1 MSLQATA
8 IGNLRVEYRIRPV
21 GIDSEKPRFSWNM
34 SAAESGQKQTA
45 YQILVARNPDSLT
58 PQAADCWDSGK
69 VPSGISVAIQYGGNI
84 LLPSSTYY
92 WKVLVWDKEENLIES
107 EVSSFETGLFS
118 EDSLDNWDGAKWIAM
133 EGKKDKKANAVMF
146 RRELKLSKKVKN
158 ARLYVTA
165 LGVYTFFVNGNKAGF
180 LQEDG
185 SAAEELLTPGWMN
198 YDKTLHY
205 FTYDVT
211 KDLAIGENVL
221 AAQVG
226 NGWFN
231 SRIGEGSNYY
241 NETGNDL
248 GLLVKLEVTYEDDTR
263 ESIISDTDGQW
274 KATDEGPIRENDIYD
289 GEVYDATMEPEG
301 WLEKDYDDAAWSTVK
316 EHSYRASFPD
326 AKLKAY
332 PAKPAQI
339 LKELEQHPE
348 SITIYQGVLPEFEG
362 KNGRGKIKVV
372 REYRPSDLSGGFTL
386 KNGETAIID
395 LGQNMVGVPN
405 YTVKGEAG
413 AQIQIRFGEITNDD
427 SEGADGPEG
436 SVYFENLR
444 TAEQTSLYT
453 LKGDENGETHQDSMT
468 FYGFRFAEIKV
479 LTDDASVQVIQFTGK
494 VASSSIDE
502 TGKFL
507 TSSDA
512 VNQLYRNVI
521 WGHRGNY
528 FWVPTDCP
536 QRDERLGWT
545 GDTQVFA
552 NTALYNAESVLFL
565 ETYMD
570 TLVDSQELYGID
582 QASFTSVAPGG
593 KWANLNSFART
604 GKGPKGQAGW
614 AEAGLIIPWTLWQ
627 MTGDDSSI
635 RKHYASM
642 VKYMDWLYIQSG
654 DGHRGAAGI
663 GDWLAFQG
671 SGNQLV
677 SDIYYAYAAEL
688 MGSMAKHIGKT
699 EDAKKYKELFHNIKT
714 SFIKHYITTGDQD
727 NLVIKSSLTENPED
741 IFEEGIDVYKATKE
755 DNSQFALLWVLKL
768 GLYENEEQKAKLIEL
783 LKNNIK
789 NETAYKAAHP
799 NSTRV
804 NYAENTLSVGFL
816 GVHVIAPVLSDI
828 GSSDLAYALL
838 LQDQMPSWLYSVKN
852 GATTIWERWNS
863 YSKENGFGYVGMNS
877 FNHYAYGA
885 IAEWMYKYMAGISY
899 DSDTPGF
906 KHIQLQPTFDEQK
919 RIKEVRAEYN
929 SVYGVI
935 KSGWRINGDSIY
947 YKVTIPANTTAT
959 LYLPIGKDTGKD
971 IDVKNAEV
979 LHKGMREG
987 KAVYEI
993 ESGSYEFKVKL

>member
-1 MSLQATA
+1 MSLQETA
-8 IGNLRVEYRIRPV
+8 ITNLRVEYQSKPM
-21 GIDSEKPRFSWNM
+21 GIDAEKPRFSWNM
-34 SAAESGQKQTA
+34 TATGVGQKQTA
-45 YQILVARNPDSLT
+45 YQLLVALSPDSLT

-69 VPSGISVAIQYGGNI
+69 VPSGISVAVPYAGKV
-84 LLPSSTYY
+84 LLPSTTYY
-92 WKVLVWDKEENLIES
+92 WKVLVWDKEENMLES
-107 EVSSFETGLFS
+107 DASLFETGLFS
-118 EDSLDNWDGAKWIAM
+118 ENSMANWSGAKWIAM
-133 EGKKDKKANAVMF
+133 EGKKDKKASAVMF
-146 RRELKLSKKVKN
+146 RSEVKFSKKVKK

-165 LGVYTFFVNGNKAGF
+165 LGAYTFFVNGNKAGF
-180 LQEDG
+180 LREDG
-185 SAAEELLTPGWMN
+185 TVAEELLTPGWMN

-211 KDLAIGENVL
+211 KHLAIGENVL

-226 NGWFN
+226 NGWYN
-231 SRIGEGSNYY
+231 SRIGEGSTYY
-241 NETGNDL
+241 KESGNDQ
-248 GLLVKLEVTYEDDTR
+248 GLLVKLDVTYEDGST
-263 ESIISDTDGQW
+263 EKIISDTNGQW
-274 KATDEGPIRENDIYD
+274 KATDQGPIRENDIYD
-289 GEVYDATMEPEG
+289 GEVYDATMEQDG
-301 WLEKDYDDAAWSTVK
+301 WLEKQFDDAAWFSVK
-316 EHSYRASFPD
+316 EHSYRATFPS

-339 LKELEQHPE
+339 LEELEQHPE
-348 SITIYQGVLPEFEG
+348 SIIVYQGVLPDFEG
-362 KNGRGKIKVV
+362 KYGRRKIKVV
-372 REYRPSDLSGGFTL
+372 REYQPSDLSSGFTL

-405 YTVKGEAG
+405 YVVKGEG
-413 AQIQIRFGEITNDD
+413 GTQIQIRFGEITNDG
-427 SEGADGPEG
+427 SKGADGPEG

-444 TAEQTSLYT
+444 TAKQTSLYT
-453 LKGDENGETHQDSMT
+453 LKGDENGESHQDSMT

-479 LTDDASVQVIQFTGK
+479 LTTEASVDVLQFTGK

-507 TSSDA
+507 TSSKA
-512 VNQLYRNVI
+512 VNQLFQNVI

-570 TLVDSQELYGID
+570 TLVDSQELYGFD

-614 AEAGLIIPWTLWQ
+614 AEVGIIIPWTLWQ

-635 RKHYASM
+635 TKHYASM
-642 VKYMDWLYIQSG
+642 VKYMDWLYSQSG
-654 DGHRGAAGI
+654 DSFRGAAGI

-671 SGNQLV
+671 SGNQIV
-677 SDIYYAYAAEL
+677 SDIYYAYAADL
-688 MGSMAKHIGKT
+688 MSSMAKHIGKIG
-699 EDAKKYKELFHNIKT
+699 DAKRYKKLFKNIKT
-714 SFIKHYITTGDQD
+714 SFNKHYIVKDDQN
-727 NLVIKSSLTENPED
+727 NLVIKSSLTENPDD

-755 DNSQFALLWVLKL
+755 DNSQFALLWILKL
-768 GLYENEEQKAKLIEL
+768 GLYETEEQKTKLMKL
-783 LKNNIK
+783 LNDNIK
-789 NETAYKAAHP
+789 NDAAYKAAHP

-863 YSKENGFGYVGMNS
+863 YSKEDGFGYVGMNS

-899 DSDTPGF
+899 DPGKPGF
-906 KHIQLQPTFDEQK
+906 KHILLQPTFDEQK
-919 RIKEVRAEYN
+919 RITVVQAEYD

-935 KSGWRINGDSIY
+935 KSGWRIDSESIF

-959 LYLPIGKDTGKD
+959 LYLQTGKDTGR
-971 IDVKNAEV
+971 DVAKINTGV
-979 LHKGMREG
+979 SYIGKHEG
-987 KAVYEI
+987 KTVYEI

>member
-8 IGNLRVEYRIRPV
+8 ISNLKVEYRIKPM
-21 GIDSEKPRFSWNM
+21 GIDAEKPRFSWNM
-34 SAAESGQKQTA
+34 TAAEIGQMQTA
-45 YQILVARNPDSLT
+45 YQVLVAQSPDSLT
-58 PQAADCWDSGK
+58 PQAADYWNSGK
-69 VPSGISVAIQYGGNI
+69 VPSGISVAVPYAGRV
-84 LLPSSTYY
+84 LLPSTKYY

-107 EVSSFETGLFS
+107 EASFFETGLFS
-118 EDSLDNWDGAKWIAM
+118 ENSMDNWSGAKWIAM
-133 EGKKDKKANAVMF
+133 EGKKDKKASAVMF
-146 RRELKLSKKVKN
+146 RSEVKLSNKVKK

-165 LGVYTFFVNGNKAGF
+165 LGAYTFYVNGNKAGY
-180 LQEDG
+180 LREDG
-185 SAAEELLTPGWMN
+185 TVAEELLTPGWMN

-205 FTYDVT
+205 FIYDVT
-211 KDLAIGENVL
+211 KHLAIGENVL

-226 NGWFN
+226 NGWYN
-231 SRIGEGSNYY
+231 SRIGEGSTYY
-241 NETGNDL
+241 KESGNDL
-248 GLLVKLEVTYEDDTR
+248 GILVKLKVTYEDDST
-263 ESIISDTDGQW
+263 ENIISDTNGQW
-274 KATDEGPIRENDIYD
+274 KATDQGPIRENDIYD
-289 GEVYDATMEPEG
+289 GEVYDATMEPDG
-301 WLEKDYDDAAWSTVK
+301 WLEEKFDDNAWSSVK
-316 EHSYRASFPD
+316 EHSYRASFPN
-326 AKLKAY
+326 AKLQAY

-339 LKELEQHPE
+339 LEELEQHPE
-348 SITIYQGVLPEFEG
+348 SITVYQGVLPEYEG
-362 KNGRGKIKVV
+362 KFGRGKIKVV
-372 REYRPSDLSGGFTL
+372 KKYQSSDLSSGFTL
-386 KNGETAIID
+386 QHGETAIID
-395 LGQNMVGVPN
+395 LGQNMVGVPS

-427 SEGADGPEG
+427 SKGADGPEG

-444 TAEQTSLYT
+444 TAKQTSLYT
-453 LKGDENGETHQDSMT
+453 LKGDANGEKHQDSMT

-479 LTDDASVQVIQFTGK
+479 LTADASVQVLQFTGK

-512 VNQLYRNVI
+512 VNQLYQNVI

-528 FWVPTDCP
+528 LWVPTDCP

-570 TLVDSQELYGID
+570 TLVDSQELYGFD

-614 AEAGLIIPWTLWQ
+614 AEVGIIIPWTLWQ

-642 VKYMDWLYIQSG
+642 VRYMDWLYSLSG
-654 DGHRGAAGI
+654 DSYRGAAGI

-671 SGNQLV
+671 SGNQIV
-677 SDIYYAYAAEL
+677 SDIYYAYAADL
-688 MGSMAKHIGKT
+688 MSSMAKHIGEL
-699 EDAKKYKELFHNIKT
+699 EDARKYKELFQNIKT
-714 SFIKHYITTGDQD
+714 SFNKHYVAYDEQS

-755 DNSQFALLWVLKL
+755 DNSQFALLWILKL
-768 GLYENEEQKAKLIEL
+768 GLYETEEQKTKLMKL
-783 LKNNIK
+783 LKDNIK
-789 NETAYKAAHP
+789 NDATYKAAHP
-799 NSTRV
+799 DSTRV

-863 YSKENGFGYVGMNS
+863 YSKEDGFGYVGMNS

-899 DSDTPGF
+899 DPKKPGF
-906 KHIQLQPTFDEQK
+906 KHILLQPTFDEQK
-919 RIKEVRAEYN
+919 RITVVQAEYN
-929 SVYGVI
+929 SVYGAI
-935 KSGWRINGDSIY
+935 KSGWRIDGDSIY
-947 YKVTIPANTTAT
+947 YKVTIPANTSAT
-959 LYLPIGKDTGKD
+959 LYLQTGKEPGKDVAEINAGVTFKGNQQGKT
-971 IDVKNAEV
+971 
-979 LHKGMREG
+979 
-987 KAVYEI
+987 VYEL